1 MESYTN
7 LQPSQWLTEKKVAS
21 ITGLSLSTLQKHRF
35 YGRGIAYSKIGR
47 AVRYRE
53 ADVISFME
61 SKKVI
66 PAGNGGISPRA

>member
-1 MESYTN
+1 MNSSTS

-35 YGRGIAYSKIGR
+35 HGRGIAYSKIGR
-47 AVRYRE
+47 AVRYDV

-61 SKKVI
+61 SQKVI
-66 PAGNGGISPRA
+66 PSGNVGISPRV